1 MALEVFRSDRQ
12 LDSEEAYQ
20 KWLTDNPEGFV
31 VNALKTACG
40 KGTESD
46 KRFTRIHRASCKTIN
61 PLLSEAD
68 KAGFTTG
75 DYQKLC
81 ANNLEIAVKEARMV
95 TGIDDVTKCRCV

>member
-40 KGTESD
+40 KGTDSD

-81 ANNLEIAVKEARMV
+81 AISLEIAVKEAEMAS
-95 TGIDDVTKCRCV
+95 GIHDVKKCRCV

>member
-12 LDSEEAYQ
+12 EDSESAYR
-20 KWLTDNPEGFV
+20 KWLCDNPNGFV

-40 KGTESD
+40 KDTESD

-61 PLLSEAD
+61 PLLSKAD

-81 ANNLEIAVKEARMV
+81 AISLEIAVKEAKIA
-95 TGIDDVTKCRCV
+95 TGIHDVKNCRCV